1 MTVITTLSYGQI
13 FITEL
18 ADPKDQT
25 TGRYVEIYN
34 AGDADIDLT
43 NYSIQRYTNGKTVPQ
58 APVSLEGTIKAKGFY
73 IVARS
78 GFESFYGFKPN
89 LVLGANGS
97 ADSNGDDQIQIIDGD
112 GNVIDIFGVPGEDG
126 TGTCHEFS
134 DGRAERVATVTTGN
148 GGTWNEADWNT
159 WTVSAEITGCSNR
172 HSSSPVNTTDGVFDP
187 GRWIGAPSTGPE
199 LSVGD
204 IIITEVMYNPA
215 AVSDEYGEWF
225 EIYNTTDA
233 EINLNGLLIADDNHW
248 NDDGEGFLID
258 TDLVIQANGFLLFAT
273 NGDPATNGN
282 LPTPDYVYNSSLTL
296 GNEGKDGIQ
305 LITNNIPI
313 DVVIWDGGN
322 LFPYPSGKSISLRVD
337 KFNSIDNDF
346 GYYWCGASTAY
357 GDGDLGT
364 PGTDNDNCV
373 ECVKEGDVIFSEIMR
388 NPIKP
393 EDSREWIELYN
404 TTESEIDLRNFR
416 VVDDNKVGEGFS
428 IKPAEGES
436 LMLPAKGYLVFTN
449 NADEALNGGVTP
461 DYVYDPSLT
470 LGNGTDGLQLY
481 CNANLVDKVIWDD
494 GTTFPNTDGKSMS
507 LKVDKLDFVS
517 NDDGG
522 NWGEVIFTFGDGG
535 YGTPGGPND
544 QALANEIDEVEG
556 FSIYPNPVI
565 NSIFVITFASLGEK
579 EVSLYNVLG
588 SQVFRQAFN
597 SDKLEINTSSLES
610 GMYFVRVVE
619 GRNVSV
625 QKLVVQ

>member
-1 MTVITTLSYGQI
+1 MLLSITLTHGQ
-13 FITEL
+13 
-18 ADPKDQT
+18 
-25 TGRYVEIYN
+25 N
-34 AGDADIDLT
+34 
-43 NYSIQRYTNGKTVPQ
+43 
-58 APVSLEGTIKAKGFY
+58 
-73 IVARS
+73 
-78 GFESFYGFKPN
+78 
-89 LVLGANGS
+89 
-97 ADSNGDDQIQIIDGD
+97 
-112 GNVIDIFGVPGEDG
+112 
-126 TGTCHEFS
+126 
-134 DGRAERVATVTTGN
+134 
-148 GGTWNEADWNT
+148 
-159 WTVSAEITGCSNR
+159 
-172 HSSSPVNTTDGVFDP
+172 
-187 GRWIGAPSTGPE
+187 
-199 LSVGD
+199 VGD
-204 IIITEVMYNPA
+204 IIITEIMQNPKVVADDKGEWFEVYNTTDSDIDMDGWEIKDDGTNSHIISGTLVVPSKGFIVLCKTTDTAINGGVAVDYAYGSDIGFANSEDEIILVATNTLVIDRVAWDDGATFPDPSGKSMSLNPNKFDSVSNDDGANWKEATSTFGDGDYGTPGKMNDAQSSANVGDVIITEVMFNPA
-215 AVSDEYGEWF
+215 VVNDGDGEWF
-225 EIYNTTDA
+225 EIYNTTDS
-233 EINLNGLLIADDNHW
+233 EINLNGWRFQDDKTKTEGFTISTDLMLPAKGYLFFAN
-248 NDDGEGFLID
+248 NDDS
-258 TDLVIQANGFLLFAT
+258 AT
-273 NGDPATNGN
+273 NGG

-296 GNEGKDGIQ
+296 GNGTDGLQIISEGLQTDI
-305 LITNNIPI
+305 
-313 DVVIWDGGN
+313 VIWDGGN
-322 LFPYPSGKSISLRVD
+322 LFPFPSGQSISLRKD
-337 KFNSIDNDF
+337 KYNSIDNDF

-535 YGTPGGPND
+535 YGTPGSPND